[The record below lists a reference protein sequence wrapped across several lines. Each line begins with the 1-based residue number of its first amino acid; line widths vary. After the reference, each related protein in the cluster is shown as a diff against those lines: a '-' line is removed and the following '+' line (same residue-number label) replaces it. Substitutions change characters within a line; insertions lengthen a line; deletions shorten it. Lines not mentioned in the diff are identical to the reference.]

1 MSQYPY
7 FWLLSKGKGWYKTM
21 WINKNRRKGFTM
33 VELVVVLAII
43 GVLMAIIIPMV
54 AGSGKDDAANA
65 KAKSF
70 FYATQNVF
78 MNYKTDKP
86 EIDMDDTGN
95 TTGYFSIINDA
106 DAKQHTA
113 LFEDDFYFIEAEA
126 KTNEGFTKVTVGLYE
141 GSTSI
146 PAAEQYKCL
155 SKALSQN
162 APSTYRR
169 QEITSG
175 SILDSL
181 NNFSNSEDTGYYYAL
196 VDYKCRVIATY
207 WSSEPISVLSDN
219 TTGEFK
225 KDTIQFIDNNKI
237 DYTIVGAFPED
248 RGSAGDVMFY
258 YEYN

>member
-33 VELVVVLAII
+33 VELIVVLAII
-43 GVLMAIIIPMV
+43 GVMVAIIVPMV

-78 MNYKTDKP
+78 MNFKTDKP

-95 TTGYFSIINDA
+95 TSSYFSIVSDVDGNTYSA
-106 DAKQHTA
+106 F
-113 LFEDDFYFIEAEA
+113 FEDDFYFIEAEA
-126 KTNEGFTKVTVGLYE
+126 TANEGFTKVTVGLYE

-155 SKALSQN
+155 SKALSQD

-248 RGSAGDVMFY
+248 RGSVGDVMFY

>member
-33 VELVVVLAII
+33 VELIVVLAII

-95 TTGYFSIINDA
+95 TSSYFSIVSDVDGNTYSA
-106 DAKQHTA
+106 F
-113 LFEDDFYFIEAEA
+113 FEDDFYFIEAEA
-126 KTNEGFTKVTVGLYE
+126 TTNEGFTKVTVGLYE
-141 GSTSI
+141 GGTSI

-237 DYTIVGAFPED
+237 DYTIVGAFPEE

-258 YEYN
+258 YEYD

>member
-33 VELVVVLAII
+33 VELIVVLAII
-43 GVLMAIIIPMV
+43 GVMVAIIVPMV

-78 MNYKTDKP
+78 MNFKTDKP

-95 TTGYFSIINDA
+95 TSSYFSIVSDVDGNTYSA
-106 DAKQHTA
+106 F
-113 LFEDDFYFIEAEA
+113 FEDDFYFIEAEA
-126 KTNEGFTKVTVGLYE
+126 TANEGFTKVTVGLYE

-155 SKALSQN
+155 SKALSQD

-219 TTGEFK
+219 TAGEFK

-258 YEYN
+258 YEYI

>member
-1 MSQYPY
+1 MSHYPY

-33 VELVVVLAII
+33 VELIVVLAII
-43 GVLMAIIIPMV
+43 GILMAIIIPMV
-54 AGSGKDDAANA
+54 AGSGRDDAANA

-70 FYATQNVF
+70 FYATQSVF

-95 TTGYFSIINDA
+95 TSSYFSIVSDDDGNTYSA
-106 DAKQHTA
+106 F
-113 LFEDDFYFIEAEA
+113 FEDDFYFIEAEA
-126 KTNEGFTKVTVGLYE
+126 TTNEGFTKVTVGLYE

-258 YEYN
+258 YEYI